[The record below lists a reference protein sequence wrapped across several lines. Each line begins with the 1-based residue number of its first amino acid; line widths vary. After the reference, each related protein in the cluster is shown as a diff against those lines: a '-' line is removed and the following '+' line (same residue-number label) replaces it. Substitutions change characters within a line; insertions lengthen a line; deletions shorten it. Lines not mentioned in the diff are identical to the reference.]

1 MKNLLTF
8 LVITLFT
15 VTLTS
20 QAQIVVKSFRKLDND
35 MTARI
40 KAPKIDADGNICAI
54 IKVGTT
60 QNGFSWDIGTLD
72 IISAEYH
79 PGECWLY
86 VPQGVKRLTITHK
99 NLGVLRDYFFQ
110 IPIEKAT
117 VYEMVLTTGKVIT
130 TVEETIV
137 SQYLVI
143 TPEPADA
150 LVFIDDKYVGKGAY
164 QAKVITGNHT
174 YRVEAPLYH
183 NSAGVFEITDS
194 KKELNIK
201 LKPAFGYINVS
212 STPESEATVTIDGKP
227 VFQTTPFKS
236 EAIASGEHKVQVEKE
251 MYEPGIK
258 NVTVI
263 DGQTTTVDFVLKPTF
278 ADVTI
283 NVPEGTAIYLN
294 NEKKSTGTWK
304 GKLTAQIYSI
314 EARLDH
320 HRPAKKDIQVVANE
334 NQIVNLQPVPI
345 YGSLDVETNPPG
357 ATLTLNG
364 EEKGKT
370 PEALNNLLIGDYQVL
385 LEKQGYQPVN
395 KSITI
400 EEGKNTLVKENLEK
414 FAPVKIAPVELPPVL
429 TGGKSK
435 NIWLVSALVT
445 GAAGTFTYLQAGST
459 YEKYKT
465 TAGNEATDLIKKVDL
480 YNLVSPI
487 AFGIAG
493 FSALEFILKSGK
505 QKKAKSKS
513 NEQTLNLFPVPIK
526 NGAGVGLAY
535 QF

>member
-1 MKNLLTF
+1 MKNLLT
-8 LVITLFT
+8 LLLITLFT
-15 VTLTS
+15 STLIS
-20 QAQIVVKSFRKLDND
+20 QAQIVVKSFNKLEND
-35 MTARI
+35 MTARVY
-40 KAPKIDADGNICAI
+40 APKTDQNGDVCAI
-54 IKVGTT
+54 IKVVTS
-60 QNGFSWDIGTLD
+60 QKGFTWDPDGLGIFSTESKPEG
-72 IISAEYH
+72 Y
-79 PGECWLY
+79 WLY
-86 VPQGVKRLTITHK
+86 VPYGAKRLTIIHPQ
-99 NLGVLRDYFFQ
+99 LGVLREYLYP

-137 SQYLVI
+137 CQYLVI
-143 TPEPADA
+143 TPEPTDA
-150 LVFIDDKYVGKGAY
+150 SVYIDDKYVGKGAY
-164 QAKVITGNHT
+164 QAKIISGNHT

-183 NSAGVFEITDS
+183 NSAGVFEITDA

-212 STPESEATVTIDGKP
+212 STPALEATVTIDGKP

-236 EAIASGEHKVQVEKE
+236 EAVASGEHKVQVEKE

-258 NVTVI
+258 NVTVA

-278 ADVTI
+278 AEVTI
-283 NVPEGTAIYLN
+283 NVPDRTAIYLN

-370 PEALNNLLIGDYQVL
+370 PEALNNLLIGDYQIR

-395 KSITI
+395 KLITI
-400 EEGKNTLVKENLEK
+400 EEGKNTLVKENLK
-414 FAPVKIAPVELPPVL
+414 FPPVK
-429 TGGKSK
+429 TGGNSSAGNLSPNKTSAGK
-435 NIWLVSALVT
+435 TPVVNIT
-445 GAAGTFTYLQAGST
+445 NYPPD
-459 YEKYKT
+459 YYKYKKNKKPL
-465 TAGNEATDLIKKVDL
+465 ACFCFGDRSSRYVYLSSGRFDLRKVQNNCWQRGNRPDQ
-480 YNLVSPI
+480 
-487 AFGIAG
+487 
-493 FSALEFILKSGK
+493 KS
-505 QKKAKSKS
+505 
-513 NEQTLNLFPVPIK
+513 
-526 NGAGVGLAY
+526 
-535 QF
+535 

>member
-1 MKNLLTF
+1 
-8 LVITLFT
+8 
-15 VTLTS
+15 
-20 QAQIVVKSFRKLDND
+20 
-35 MTARI
+35 
-40 KAPKIDADGNICAI
+40 
-54 IKVGTT
+54 
-60 QNGFSWDIGTLD
+60 
-72 IISAEYH
+72 
-79 PGECWLY
+79 
-86 VPQGVKRLTITHK
+86 
-99 NLGVLRDYFFQ
+99 
-110 IPIEKAT
+110 
-117 VYEMVLTTGKVIT
+117 
-130 TVEETIV
+130 
-137 SQYLVI
+137 
-143 TPEPADA
+143 
-150 LVFIDDKYVGKGAY
+150 
-164 QAKVITGNHT
+164 
-174 YRVEAPLYH
+174 
-183 NSAGVFEITDS
+183 VFEITDS

-201 LKPAFGYINVS
+201 LKPAFGYINVN

-258 NVTVI
+258 NVTVL

-283 NVPEGTAIYLN
+283 NVPVGTAIYLN

-370 PEALNNLLIGDYQVL
+370 PEALNNLLIGDYQVR
-385 LEKQGYQPVN
+385 LEKQGYQPMN

-400 EEGKNTLVKENLEK
+400 EEGKNTLVKENLDK
-414 FAPVKIAPVELPPVL
+414 MPPVK
-429 TGGKSK
+429 TGGNSSAGKITGGNIVNYSTEYYKYKKSK
-435 NIWLVSALVT
+435 NLWLVSALVT

-459 YEKYKT
+459 YAKYKT

-505 QKKAKSKS
+505 QKKAKNKS
-513 NEQTLNLFPVPIK
+513 NGQSLNLFPVPIK
-526 NGAGVGLAY
+526 NGAGVGLAV